1 MKGINRSLSTK
12 WFTFFTKVRPW
23 LICIAGC
30 ALINDFVQ
38 YVEVYVS
45 YWWMMIN
52 LFGAVGQIVLA
63 VMTFMKSR
71 GDYRD
76 FVSFINGALWYEII
90 YVTYSQGIQKY
101 ISNYFDITIAIIY
114 AAIYLVVGYL
124 VWYRLNIKYFRKRLV
139 GPEYADDT
147 NIVSQDYTE
156 SQKQKSV
163 KTVFCRKCGSKLI
176 DGAKFCDKCGT
187 KVIERDE

>member
-1 MKGINRSLSTK
+1 MDGIDRSLGTK

-30 ALINDFVQ
+30 ALIYDFFK
-38 YVEVYVS
+38 YIDVYMS
-45 YWWMMIN
+45 YWWMMIYA
-52 LFGAVGQIVLA
+52 FGAVGQIVLA

-76 FVSFINGALWYEII
+76 FVSFVSGALVYEII
-90 YVTYSQGIQKY
+90 YVTYSQGVQRY
-101 ISNYFDITIAIIY
+101 INNNFDIAIAIIY
-114 AAIYLVVGYL
+114 AAIYLVVGYF
-124 VWYRLNIKYFRKRLV
+124 VWYRLNIKYFRKRLI
-139 GPEYADDT
+139 GPEYADDR
-147 NIVSQDYTE
+147 NIVAQDYTE
-156 SQKQKSV
+156 SQKPESV
-163 KTVFCRKCGSKLI
+163 KTVFCRKCGAKLI